1 MKTYDANMKISDD
14 KLTEFF
20 SNRLQ
25 NNFHVI
31 LCMSKTGDN
40 LRNYSRMYPGLVNN
54 TTIVWFLGWPREAL
68 IEVAN
73 KYLKETQLEAD
84 LQVRISTFF
93 GDTHTSVLEYSQ
105 RMLVELKRLYYVTP
119 TNYVELVKG
128 YVDLLQ
134 NKYKQIGDEIS
145 KLTSGLFKLE
155 EAQKNSEEIQINLNK
170 SKGELSNK

>member
-1 MKTYDANMKISDD
+1 MKTFDANMKISDD

-25 NNFHVI
+25 NNFHII

-73 KYLKETQLEAD
+73 KYLKETDLEA
-84 LQVRISTFF
+84 
-93 GDTHTSVLEYSQ
+93 
-105 RMLVELKRLYYVTP
+105 EL
-119 TNYVELVKG
+119 
-128 YVDLLQ
+128 
-134 NKYKQIGDEIS
+134 
-145 KLTSGLFKLE
+145 
-155 EAQKNSEEIQINLNK
+155 
-170 SKGELSNK
+170 